1 MIQLSTAVCPRT
13 VICEFGDPG
22 SGRGQI
28 GIEEG
33 EKDYFR
39 VRNSLRVCVSVPLVS
54 LAR

>member
-1 MIQLSTAVCPRT
+1 MIQLSTTVCPRT
-13 VICEFGDPG
+13 VICEFGGPG
-22 SGRGQI
+22 SGRGRL

-33 EKDYFR
+33 EEDYYR